1 MNAQKYCEI
10 VDKKLLL
17 QKKLIETI
25 LIKEDNSPLISL
37 KEAGFNLIFEPSIK
51 KDYRYLVR
59 EAVVKKIGRISK
71 QLNKENKVLIIRSG
85 WRSFKHQQLL
95 WDKFYELLQNENP
108 NKPKKEIREMVAN
121 FIALEKKS
129 MHSTGG
135 AVDALIYDLKND
147 CIMDFGTNNGYKIN
161 LIKKS
166 YPYHP
171 DITPKAKKN
180 RKLLISLFEKENF
193 VCDLREYWH
202 FDYGNV
208 IWAAEKKEKY
218 AIYDILLNY

>member
-10 VDKKLLL
+10 VDKKIRL

-25 LIKEDNSPLISL
+25 PIKENNSLLISL
-37 KEAGFNLIFEPSIK
+37 KECGFSLIFEPSIK

-59 EAVVKKIGRISK
+59 EAVVEKIGRISK
-71 QLNKENKVLIIRSG
+71 QLNKENKALIIRSG
-85 WRSFKHQQLL
+85 WRSFKHHQLL
-95 WDKFYELLQNENP
+95 WDNFYDFLRNQHPNRELN
-108 NKPKKEIREMVAN
+108 EIREMVAN
-121 FIALEKKS
+121 FIALEEES

-147 CIMDFGTNNGYKIN
+147 SIMDFGTNNGYKID

-171 DITPKAKKN
+171 DISPIAKKN
-180 RKLLISLFEKENF
+180 RKLLINLFEKEDF

-208 IWAAEKKEKY
+208 VWALEKKEKY
-218 AIYDILLNY
+218 AIYGIILSH